1 MSGER
6 SSVDAGKWGDCCHPE
21 DLARRKWRFNRC
33 LITSPAGP
41 PALLLGQGRAWV
53 RAG

>member
-6 SSVDAGKWGDCCHPE
+6 NSVDAGKWGDCCHPE
-21 DLARRKWRFNRC
+21 DLATRKWRFNRC
-33 LITSPAGP
+33 LITSPAGH
-41 PALLLGQGRAWV
+41 PAPLLGQGRAWV